1 MRNEFLT
8 AKANY
13 KRKQRKSKSNTKLKK
28 EITWLTYVK
37 PTQDNFGKKIKHQY
51 TKNERN
57 AGNSNVSDLYGYL

>member
-1 MRNEFLT
+1 MRNEFLI